1 MKQLSTIVSI
11 LAILLSSFALY
22 KQMAGRSTETKID
35 PVEKDKKTETPS
47 FKMAYFD
54 MDSLQNNYEYF
65 KDALNEL
72 KAKEQNMNN
81 ELASLERGYQK
92 KIADWQQ
99 KGNSMSQNEAEAA
112 QREYQQMQ
120 QTYQQ
125 RRETLE
131 QQLVNQQIEYKK
143 SIKGK
148 IEDFLKDYNKDS
160 RFAYILSYEPQLMFY
175 KDSAYDI
182 TKDLVNGLNAQYKK
196 K

>member
-1 MKQLSTIVSI
+1 MKHFSTILSAI
-11 LAILLSSFALY
+11 AILFSGIALFKQFAGNGNTA
-22 KQMAGRSTETKID
+22 KPAQKAED
-35 PVEKDKKTETPS
+35 PKEATPS

-65 KDALNEL
+65 KDALGEL

-99 KGNSMSQNEAEAA
+99 RGNTMSQNEAEAA

-148 IEDFLKDYNKDS
+148 IEDFLKEYNKDS

-175 KDSAYDI
+175 KDSVYDI
-182 TKDLVNGLNAQYKK
+182 TQDLVKGLNAQYKK